1 MCSLAIQGQVVP
13 ASGSSECPRSHV
25 GESWAHAHLGRDD
38 PVVRVPLG
46 DVGLGAWRGLPVAHI
61 DRPAVHPVL
70 LPGTLREGNRTV
82 GVGGAWGARYFRG
95 WL

>member
-1 MCSLAIQGQVVP
+1 MQPGTQGPVVP

-25 GESWAHAHLGRDD
+25 GEAQAGAHLGGDD
-38 PVVRVPLG
+38 PVVRVPLR
-46 DVGLGAWRGLPVAHI
+46 DVGLGAWRGFPVAHI

-70 LPGTLREGNRTV
+70 LPGTLRAGNRAV
-82 GVGGAWGARYFRG
+82 GVGGARGARSSRG